1 MYFRTPFP
9 LSSARPTLS
18 FVRFYLASGYSAS
31 CSSFQLSSR
40 FSSQRLPGAPS
51 VLSFLRFFPF
61 RPGLVSHPFLPV
73 LLTQLSCIVSF
84 RPSQFRS
91 RSRSTGAHL
100 TFCFWASSQMFAHAF
115 RPLSFSSGLEL
126 NYSASVSSFPFFHRF
141 CLTVGFS
148 VSQVCFRFLV
158 FPLISSLVSR
168 AFFPV
173 LSTQLSVCFLSSFP
187 ASLPQLFHRCFPF
200 GFLLWDQRLASVLF
214 RSLPL

>member
-1 MYFRTPFP
+1 MTLP
-9 LSSARPTLS
+9 LSSARPSLS

-31 CSSFQLSSR
+31 CSSFLLSTR

-51 VLSFLRFFPF
+51 VLSFLRSFPF
-61 RPGLVSHPFLPV
+61 RPGLVSHPFRPV
-73 LLTQLSCIVSF
+73 LHTQLSCIVSF

-100 TFCFWASSQMFAHAF
+100 TLCFSASSQMFAHAF
-115 RPLSFSSGLEL
+115 RPLSFSSGLEP
-126 NYSASVSSFPFFHRF
+126 NYSASVSSFPLIHRF
-141 CLTVGFS
+141 RLTAGFFS
-148 VSQVCFRFLV
+148 FTVPLSLSC
-158 FPLISSLVSR
+158 FPLIPSLVSH

-187 ASLPQLFHRCFPF
+187 ASLPQPFHRCFPF
-200 GFLLWDQRLASVLF
+200 GFLLRDQRLASVLF